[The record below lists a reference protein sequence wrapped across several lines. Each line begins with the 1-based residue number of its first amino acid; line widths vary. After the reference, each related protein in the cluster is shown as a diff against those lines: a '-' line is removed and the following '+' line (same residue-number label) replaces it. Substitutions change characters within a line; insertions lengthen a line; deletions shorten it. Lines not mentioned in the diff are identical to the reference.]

1 MDSFCYEIDEILN
14 EAIIT
19 GVPALI
25 VEGID
30 DISIYDN
37 LALKVPFEYEVY
49 AVENIE
55 GFSEG
60 CEQVILAVEELNT
73 LESEAHELTNHVLGV
88 IDKDVRDFRQELP
101 SIEPIL
107 VLNHYSIESHFVSR
121 AIVEHIL
128 KLCSKA
134 NREIITEELCDLIMD
149 EVETKLLDLY
159 YFSLEALKNS
169 LESEY
174 DSVFSYSYPYGRI
187 RDEVIRQSLNSKR
200 SELDDFAHQNQLS
213 PCLDT
218 LKSISKGKWLIDVF
232 ANELLAVISQL
243 HTKCKESLITNCKS
257 CITGA
262 YEKCL
267 YRINDGFTNKSI
279 KSLALSHTNSDEFDY
294 IVDRISQI
302 KVSV

>member
-88 IDKDVRDFRQELP
+88 IDKDVRL
-101 SIEPIL
+101 
-107 VLNHYSIESHFVSR
+107 
-121 AIVEHIL
+121 
-128 KLCSKA
+128 
-134 NREIITEELCDLIMD
+134 
-149 EVETKLLDLY
+149 
-159 YFSLEALKNS
+159 
-169 LESEY
+169 
-174 DSVFSYSYPYGRI
+174 
-187 RDEVIRQSLNSKR
+187 
-200 SELDDFAHQNQLS
+200 
-213 PCLDT
+213 
-218 LKSISKGKWLIDVF
+218 
-232 ANELLAVISQL
+232 
-243 HTKCKESLITNCKS
+243 
-257 CITGA
+257 
-262 YEKCL
+262 
-267 YRINDGFTNKSI
+267 
-279 KSLALSHTNSDEFDY
+279 
-294 IVDRISQI
+294 
-302 KVSV
+302 